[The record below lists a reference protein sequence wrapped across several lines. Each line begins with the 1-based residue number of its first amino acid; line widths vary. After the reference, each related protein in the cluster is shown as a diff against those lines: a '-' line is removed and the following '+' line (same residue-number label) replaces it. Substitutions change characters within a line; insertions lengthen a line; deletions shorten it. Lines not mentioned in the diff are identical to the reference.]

1 MNPMKPRRA
10 RIGVESLE
18 GRKLTAL
25 FDAFL
30 EIEAFDVAS
39 PSRPAEV
46 QVRRTESAAGQ
57 RPVRRGRGR
66 PRPVADGGPF
76 IHSYKQLCNF
86 ENRRNRSAECRGY
99 RNPLTAS
106 FNCAHGHDGSGHTG
120 HGILASPAR
129 SAADGRTSADDS

>member
-46 QVRRTESAAGQ
+46 QVRRTDSAAAQ

-76 IHSYKQLCNF
+76 IHTSNCVIS
-86 ENRRNRSAECRGY
+86 RIDVTVPRNAVDIAIR
-99 RNPLTAS
+99 
-106 FNCAHGHDGSGHTG
+106 
-120 HGILASPAR
+120 
-129 SAADGRTSADDS
+129 